1 MSEAEG
7 GSDDRSG
14 FERFLREICNRHT
27 QLVWVFTLS
36 IAFAVIHVP
45 YVFVVEWGSATSVV
59 SVINLV
65 GLSTF
70 ALFSGAML
78 RYCGKRTA

>member
-7 GSDDRSG
+7 GSGDRSG
-14 FERFLREICNRHT
+14 FELFLREICDRHT

-45 YVFVVEWGSATSVV
+45 YMFVVDWGSATSVISTV
-59 SVINLV
+59 NLV
-65 GLSTF
+65 GFSGF
-70 ALFSGAML
+70 ALASGAMI
-78 RYCGKRTA
+78 RYCGKRR